1 MRAGELHPDGTYIK
15 ASLDDAA
22 KERIYELINE
32 LNLDNHVT
40 KDDLHTTVMYS
51 RKPCPAA
58 MEMHG
63 TAIPFRA
70 KISELKTW
78 EDRGTGANCLVAVV
92 DCDQLKNIHTH
103 MHLKYEATYDFPEYV
118 PHITLSYDCGN
129 NQFVLPVEDYIVKY
143 TTLSVKPLKP
153 L

>member
-1 MRAGELHPDGTYIK
+1 MALT
-15 ASLDDAA
+15 AA
-22 KERIYELINE
+22 
-32 LNLDNHVT
+32 
-40 KDDLHTTVMYS
+40 
-51 RKPCPAA
+51 AA
-58 MEMHG
+58 VDKLG
-63 TAIPFRA
+63 PV
-70 KISELKTW
+70 K
-78 EDRGTGANCLVAVV
+78 LVAVV

-103 MHLKYEATYDFPEYV
+103 MHLKYKATYDFPEYV